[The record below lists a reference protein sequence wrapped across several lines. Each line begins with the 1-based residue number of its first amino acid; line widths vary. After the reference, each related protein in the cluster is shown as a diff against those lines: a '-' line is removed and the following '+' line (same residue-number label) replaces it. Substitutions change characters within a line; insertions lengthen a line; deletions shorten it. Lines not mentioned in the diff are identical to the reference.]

1 MNIFFTAGTVLAI
14 LGCLILGILYA
25 WLMYYNNRE
34 LNRRL
39 KIALTIART
48 LAVSLTAFLLFSPLI
63 KKVSHTLEKPLIV
76 IAQDNSLSVAQVEA
90 PSFNARKY
98 QDDLRQLSKKLSEKF
113 EVRTY
118 SFGDSV
124 RQGLDFSGKD
134 KTTNANALITQIN
147 DELLNR
153 NVGAII
159 LATDGIF
166 NRGGNPA
173 YELNKIKSPVY
184 TIALGDTLPKKDA
197 LVANINY
204 NNLVYLDN
212 DFTLDIQVQATDSK
226 GEETRLTIL
235 EDGNKIKEVPLSIN
249 SSAFVKDI
257 TLKLKASKIG
267 MHKYTIGIAPLRNEI
282 TTRNNRQTIFIEVI
296 DGRQKILLAAASPHP
311 DLAVIKQ
318 AATQNKHY
326 EVDVVLA
333 DELDNLDLSKY
344 NVVILHQLPGTTLS
358 NTAFLNKLQQSKLS
372 CWFILGAQSN
382 VNALNQVQKGV
393 QFVRSSNNTQEV
405 FGYLTNNF
413 TLFTVELPDV
423 KQLQQY
429 DPLISPAGNFRING
443 ANYAVLNQ
451 RTGRVNTESPLWFF
465 MSDNNQKLS
474 FLLAEG
480 IWKWKL
486 EEAKSEKNY
495 PFVNELIN
503 KTLQYLSVK
512 DDKRKFKVY
521 PAKNTF
527 EENEHIILNATLYND
542 AYEPINMPEV
552 NVVLKN
558 VEGKTF
564 NYTFSKTNNAYR
576 LDAGMLPQGTYSYN
590 ASTAL
595 GEKKFEAKGLI
606 YINETI
612 IEYQQTT
619 ANHQL
624 LNLISAQTGGKM
636 YLPDNLL
643 KITDEIEKS
652 EKVKTISYEDRKFE
666 ELISLKW
673 LFILILLLLSAEWFL
688 RKRNGEI

>member
-1 MNIFFTAGTVLAI
+1 MNNFFTAGTALAI
-14 LGCLILGILYA
+14 LGCLILGSLYA
-25 WLMYYNNRE
+25 WLMYYSNRQ
-34 LNRRL
+34 LDHRL
-39 KIALTIART
+39 KIALTIARA
-48 LAVSLTAFLLFSPLI
+48 LAVSLIAFLLFAPLI

-76 IAQDNSLSVAQVEA
+76 IAQDNSLSVVQAEA
-90 PSFNARKY
+90 PSFNAKKY
-98 QDDLRQLSKKLSEKF
+98 QNDLQQLSKKLSEKF
-113 EVRTY
+113 EVKTY

-124 RQGLDFSGKD
+124 RQGLNFSGKD

-197 LVANINY
+197 LVANVNY

-235 EDGNKIKEVPLSIN
+235 EDGNKIKEEPISIN

-257 TLKLKASKIG
+257 AVKLKASKMG
-267 MHKYTIGIAPLRNEI
+267 MHKYTISIAPLKNEI
-282 TTRNNRQTIFIEVI
+282 TTRNNSQTIFVEVI

-311 DLAVIKQ
+311 DLAVIRQ

-333 DELDNLDLSKY
+333 DELDNIDLSKY
-344 NVVILHQLPGTTLS
+344 NLVILHQLPS
-358 NTAFLNKLQQSKLS
+358 AVFNNNAFFNKLQQSKLS

-382 VNALNQVQKGV
+382 VNALNQIQKSV

-413 TLFTVELPDV
+413 TLFNIELPDV

-429 DPLISPAGNFRING
+429 DPLISPTANFRING
-443 ANYAVLNQ
+443 ANYTVLNQ
-451 RTGRVNTESPLWFF
+451 RIGRVNTESPLWFF
-465 MSDNNQKLS
+465 MTDDDKKLS

-503 KTLQYLSVK
+503 KTIQYLSVK

-521 PAKNTF
+521 PAKSTF
-527 EENEHIILNATLYND
+527 EENENIVLNATLYND
-542 AYEPINMPEV
+542 AYEPVNTPEV

-558 VEGKTF
+558 TEGKTF
-564 NYTFSKTNNAYR
+564 NYAFSKTTNAYH
-576 LDAGMLPQGTYSYN
+576 LDAGMLPKGTYSYT
-590 ASTAL
+590 ASTTL
-595 GEKKFEAKGLI
+595 GEKKYEAKGLI

-612 IEYQQTT
+612 VEYQQTT

-624 LNLISAQTGGKM
+624 LSQISVQSGGKM

-643 KITDEIEKS
+643 KIADEIEKS
-652 EKVKTISYEDRKFE
+652 DKVKTISYEDRKFE

>member
-1 MNIFFTAGTVLAI
+1 MNNFFTAGTVLAI
-14 LGCLILGILYA
+14 LGCLILGSLYA
-25 WLMYYNNRE
+25 WLMYYSNRQIDH
-34 LNRRL
+34 RL
-39 KIALTIART
+39 KIALTIARAF
-48 LAVSLTAFLLFSPLI
+48 AVSLIAFLLFAPLI
-63 KKVSHTLEKPLIV
+63 KKVAHTLEKPLIV

-90 PSFNARKY
+90 PSFNAKKY
-98 QDDLRQLSKKLSEKF
+98 RDNLQQLSKKLSERF
-113 EVRTY
+113 EVKTY
-118 SFGDSV
+118 SFGDSI
-124 RQGLDFSGKD
+124 RQGFDFSGKD
-134 KTTNANALITQIN
+134 KTTNANALIAQIN

-153 NVGAII
+153 NVGAIV

-173 YELNKIKSPVY
+173 YELNKLKSPVY
-184 TIALGDTLPKKDA
+184 TIALGDTLPKKDV
-197 LVANINY
+197 LVANVNY

-226 GEETRLTIL
+226 GEQTQLTVF
-235 EDGNKIKEVPLSIN
+235 EDGSKIKEEPISIN
-249 SSAFVKDI
+249 STAFVKDI
-257 TLKLKASKIG
+257 ELKLKASKMG
-267 MHKYTIGIAPLRNEI
+267 MHKYTISITPLKNEI
-282 TTRNNRQTIFIEVI
+282 TTRNNSQTIFIEVI

-318 AATQNKHY
+318 AATENKHY
-326 EVDVVLA
+326 EIDVVLA
-333 DELDNLDLSKY
+333 DELDNIDLSKY
-344 NVVILHQLPGTTLS
+344 NLAILHQLPSITLS
-358 NTAFLNKLQQSKLS
+358 NGSFFNKLQQSKLS

-382 VNALNQVQKGV
+382 INALNQVQKGV
-393 QFVRSSNNTQEV
+393 QFIRPANNTQEV

-413 TLFTVELPDV
+413 TLFNLELPDA

-429 DPLISPAGNFRING
+429 DPLISPSANFRING

-451 RTGRVNTESPLWFF
+451 RIGRVNTESPLWFF
-465 MSDNNQKLS
+465 MTDNDKKLS

-495 PFVNELIN
+495 PFINELIN
-503 KTLQYLSVK
+503 KTIQYLSVK

-521 PAKNTF
+521 PAKSTF
-527 EENEHIILNATLYND
+527 EENENIVLNATLYND
-542 AYEPINMPEV
+542 AYEPVNTPEI

-558 VEGKTF
+558 AEGKTF
-564 NYTFSKTNNAYR
+564 NYVFSKTNNAYR
-576 LDAGMLPQGTYSYN
+576 LDAGMLPKGTYSYT

-595 GEKKFEAKGLI
+595 GEKKYEAKGLI

-624 LNLISAQTGGKM
+624 LNQISTQSGGKM

-643 KITDEIEKS
+643 KIADEIEKN